1 MNHRVL
7 AIKMEERGTHEEE
20 EDGSKEVEAVE
31 FQSQVLP

>member
-7 AIKMEERGTHEEE
+7 AIKKERGTHEEE